1 MILWNFDS
9 RLWQGTGL
17 HMRACTRYI
26 IGLLAL
32 VAGLVGA
39 TVARSDDKDTAT
51 PKPIRVL
58 FVGNSQIYYNDMPRT
73 LELLSESAPKDRPRI
88 KAGRALTGGATLEY
102 HWNKG
107 TSKDTPRSK
116 ITEEKWDY
124 VVIQEYSSV
133 ASPENFTKYAKLFH
147 DLIRPTGAQTVLF
160 ATAYFPSPY
169 PKPFQDLHDSHVALS
184 RELKV
189 PLAAGGKAWMTF
201 LGDNSTL
208 EQRLDLFDKDKGH
221 PGKKGSYLY
230 ACTFYALVTGSSP
243 VGLTH
248 RLGNPEQTITPDEA
262 KRFQEAA
269 WQVHQEVNGKPPQS
283 KP

>member
-1 MILWNFDS
+1 MRS
-9 RLWQGTGL
+9 RPRLFR
-17 HMRACTRYI
+17 HS

-32 VAGLVGA
+32 LVSMAGVAFSQEKEA
-39 TVARSDDKDTAT
+39 ES

-58 FVGNSQIYYNDMPRT
+58 FVGNSQIYYNDMPRI
-73 LELLSESAPKDRPRI
+73 LEALAESAPKDRPRI

-107 TSKDTPRSK
+107 TGKDTPRAK

-133 ASPENFTKYAKLFH
+133 ASQESFTKHARLFH
-147 DLIRPTGAQTVLF
+147 ELIRPTGAQTVLF
-160 ATAYFPSPY
+160 ATANFPSPY
-169 PKPFQDLHDSHVALS
+169 PKGFQDLHDKHVALAQ
-184 RELKV
+184 ELKV
-189 PLAAGGKAWMTF
+189 PLAAGGKAWMAYW
-201 LGDNSTL
+201 GDNPTL

-230 ACTFYALVTGSSP
+230 ACTFYALFTGQSP

-248 RLGNPEQTITPDEA
+248 RLPSPEHTITPDEA

-269 WQVHQEVNGKPPQS
+269 WQVHQEVNGKPPAR